1 MESAK
6 RGATQ
11 KLYEDESIV
20 GKRLV
25 LLLSF
30 PFSSCFFRNFCSPF
44 LDLLF
49 SFKNSESL
57 NTTLNEKRKINVQ
70 NSCARFF
77 YSSLSLATHKK
88 ERERERERE
97 RWKERK
103 VLL

>member
-11 KLYEDESIV
+11 KMYEDESIV

-25 LLLSF
+25 LLLFFRLSF
-30 PFSSCFFRNFCSPF
+30 PFCSPF

-70 NSCARFF
+70 NSYARFF

-88 ERERERERE
+88 ERERERERGCSPT
-97 RWKERK
+97 
-103 VLL
+103 